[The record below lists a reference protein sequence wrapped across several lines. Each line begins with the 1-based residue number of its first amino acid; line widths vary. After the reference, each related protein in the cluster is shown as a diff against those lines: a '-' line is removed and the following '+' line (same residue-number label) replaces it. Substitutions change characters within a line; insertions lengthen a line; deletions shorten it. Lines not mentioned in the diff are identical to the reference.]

1 MPTSDMGSKKKK
13 VRKVL
18 SGFTGFM
25 RSFFEQMNEDSAV
38 ILSNG
43 MVYSTLL
50 AIVPCLAVI
59 YAVLNRLGVLAP
71 VVAVLEESIM
81 NTFGEGTG
89 DTLVGYIRYF
99 TGNAMGLGLLSILS
113 FGLTFVLLIDKI
125 YTVAN
130 KIWHTPPKG
139 KIVIRYLKY
148 IAAIVLGTVAIAL
161 LVFLIG
167 RFNTLSVRIMK
178 LPELSMFEKILG
190 KVFPAAVVFGLML
203 VLTYLIPNCRVRFR
217 SGLIG
222 ALSGTVGIMI
232 LTDVF
237 KIVVKYSVRYSL
249 IYGSLATLL
258 FFFMF
263 LSYLWKIIFYAMI
276 ISYVHQARTVGVEYQ
291 I

>member
-1 MPTSDMGSKKKK
+1 MGSKKKTIK
-13 VRKVL
+13 KAF

-25 RSFFEQMNEDSAV
+25 RSFFEQMNEDSAMM
-38 ILSNG
+38 LSNG

-71 VVAVLEESIM
+71 VVAVLEDSIM

-89 DTLVGYIRYF
+89 DILVGYIRYF
-99 TGNAMGLGLLSILS
+99 TGNAMGLGVLSILS

-125 YTVAN
+125 YTVVN

-139 KIVIRYLKY
+139 KLIIRYLKY
-148 IAAIVLGTVAIAL
+148 IVAIIIGLIGIAL

-167 RFNTLSVRIMK
+167 RFNSLSVKIMK
-178 LPELSMFEKILG
+178 LPELSAFEKILG
-190 KVFPAAVVFGLML
+190 GVIPIAVVFGLML
-203 VLTYLIPNCRVRFR
+203 ILTYLIPNCRVRFK

-222 ALSGTVGIMI
+222 AVSGTVGIMI
-232 LTDVF
+232 LTYVF
-237 KIVVKYSVRYSL
+237 KIVVRYSVKYSL

-263 LSYLWKIIFYAMI
+263 LSYLWKIVFSAMI
-276 ISYVHQARTVGVEYQ
+276 ISYVHQARTVGVEYEL
-291 I
+291 

>member
-1 MPTSDMGSKKKK
+1 MGSKKKRIK
-13 VRKVL
+13 KAF

-25 RSFFEQMNEDSAV
+25 RSFFEQMNEDSAMM
-38 ILSNG
+38 LSNG
-43 MVYSTLL
+43 MVYSSLL

-71 VVAVLEESIM
+71 VVAVIEDSIM

-99 TGNAMGLGLLSILS
+99 TNNAMGLGVLSILS

-125 YTVAN
+125 YTVVN

-148 IAAIVLGTVAIAL
+148 IVAIIIGIIGIAL

-167 RFNTLSVRIMK
+167 RFNSLSVRIMK
-178 LPELSMFEKILG
+178 LPELSAFEKILG
-190 KVFPAAVVFGLML
+190 GVIPIAVVFGLML
-203 VLTYLIPNCRVRFR
+203 IMTYLIPNCKVRFK

-232 LTDVF
+232 LTYVF
-237 KIVVKYSVRYSL
+237 KIVVRYSVKYSL

-263 LSYLWKIIFYAMI
+263 LSYLWKIIFSAMI
-276 ISYVHQARTVGVEYQ
+276 ISYVHQARTVGVEYEL
-291 I
+291 

>member
-1 MPTSDMGSKKKK
+1 MGSKKKK
-13 VRKVL
+13 VKKAF

-25 RSFFEQMNEDSAV
+25 RSFFEQMNEDTAMM
-38 ILSNG
+38 LSNG

-59 YAVLNRLGVLAP
+59 YAVLNRLGALAP
-71 VVAVLEESIM
+71 VVALLEDSIM

-99 TGNAMGLGLLSILS
+99 TTNAMGLGVLSILS

-125 YTVAN
+125 YTVVN

-148 IAAIVLGTVAIAL
+148 IVAIIIGIIGIAL

-167 RFNTLSVRIMK
+167 RFNSLSVRIMK
-178 LPELSMFEKILG
+178 LPELSAFEKILG
-190 KVFPAAVVFGLML
+190 GVIPIAVVFGLML
-203 VLTYLIPNCRVRFR
+203 IMTYLIPNCKVRFK

-232 LTDVF
+232 LTYVF
-237 KIVVKYSVRYSL
+237 KIVVRYSVKYSL

-263 LSYLWKIIFYAMI
+263 LSYLWKIIFSAMI
-276 ISYVHQARTVGVEYQ
+276 ISYVHQARTVGVEYEL
-291 I
+291 